1 MARPFSF
8 DNAAF
13 HFARTD
19 GPPGFLPK
27 YMAAFAVGVIVI
39 AVVSF
44 FALQPL
50 FAAYAEMFAMMAQG
64 ASERQIENALSDAL
78 IINFGRISLGY
89 LLMMLVYAGFW
100 SMMESAV
107 LRRYVREEGFSIRWG
122 ADEWRMLAIG
132 LIWMVT
138 FIAAYIAL
146 VLGVL
151 ILVAPLGGFVSDSG
165 GALIGMWLFI
175 VTVSLLFV
183 WIYIAVKLS
192 PAGAMTIRDEKVTFF
207 GAWGAS
213 KGRFWPM
220 FGAFVV
226 LGLILYIG
234 IIVLYMLGAFA
245 VFGTLINGIDVNDGQ
260 ADPEQVM
267 ALFTSP
273 GVFVPVGLLYFAM
286 LLYQGFWQYA
296 WAGIPALVATTD
308 PRTGGMHDAANTF

>member
-273 GVFVPVGLLYFAM
+273 GVFIPVGLLYFAM

>member
-27 YMAAFAVGVIVI
+27 YLAAFAVGVIVI